1 MVSLTVVY
9 FSFFFNTCSGESL
22 LTALRLLT
30 SLSLRCFILRW
41 IILSVAVDHAE
52 AAEEFF
58 SAFRFVIW
66 LDKFFNFFSGMIL
79 CVSRP
84 RSPCIVHYRR
94 AATFHLLH
102 GPCHR
107 SLLYLSRVVAIQLG
121 VGWASFVKVPPSGS
135 FWIGITNSIGWV
147 VALCITPFLS
157 YRLGF
162 FVFKTWKRHSPA
174 FIIEFY
180 ICLTFSCLC
189 FYLPYRAYT
198 VSHSFL

>member
-41 IILSVAVDHAE
+41 IILSVAVNHAE

-58 SAFRFVIW
+58 SAFRFLIW
-66 LDKFFNFFSGMIL
+66 SDKIFNTFSGMVL

-135 FWIGITNSIGWV
+135 FWIGTTNTLGWL
-147 VALCITPFLS
+147 VALGITPFMA
-157 YRLGF
+157 YRL
-162 FVFKTWKRHSPA
+162 VFLCLRRGNDTAPHS
-174 FIIEFY
+174 
-180 ICLTFSCLC
+180 
-189 FYLPYRAYT
+189 
-198 VSHSFL
+198 